1 MAMVIAKKDETFDSL
16 YRRFKKKVANDGILI
31 DLRKTEYYVPKSEK
45 KRLKHEMALKRQRI
59 ADKKKKKFD

>member
-16 YRRFKKKVANDGILI
+16 YKRFKKKVANDGILI
-31 DLRKTEYYVPKSEK
+31 DLKKTEYYVPKSEK

-59 ADKKKKKFD
+59 ADKKKRKFD